1 MSLIQTTTSHV
12 FSSALSGF
20 GLSFGRDIYRKF
32 GKYKWVIVA
41 IMVVVLCIFMVYTLG
56 VWISRNQ
63 KNLFYSVVT
72 KIFSI
77 SLLPIFGGIS
87 SACLVAIFGFPDA
100 IMKDMDQGSYYF
112 LPISNSLREYYI
124 LVFGNIFQP
133 IIDVLNTY
141 YPLTGTDKN
150 LYKDLLGLGTK
161 STYVFLT
168 NFIVLGIFLLGLFKG
183 LSQRNQRKWAW
194 KSEKHNHKFLERNGI
209 SEIGDNYRDS
219 DYQDYRLESIRGDI
233 IELFPEG
240 TRGKR
245 AYIKFDNHGMFTDW
259 SGMIK
264 QGDKKDF
271 LSGNISETVKV
282 EENGGTLEKVENE
295 DKSLNGDNKSTSRS
309 ESQPNVDEMD
319 SYHKLES
326 LKKLFDSGVL
336 NESEYNEK
344 KEILLDEL

>member
-1 MSLIQTTTSHV
+1 MSLIQTTTNHV
-12 FSSALSGF
+12 FSSALSGI

-56 VWISRNQ
+56 IWISRNQ

-87 SACLVAIFGFPDA
+87 SACLVAIFGLPDA

-141 YPLTGTDKN
+141 YPITGTHKN

-168 NFIVLGIFLLGLFKG
+168 NFIVLGVFLLGLFKG

-194 KSEKHNHKFLERNGI
+194 KSEKHNHKFLEANGI
-209 SEIGDNYRDS
+209 SEIGENYRDS
-219 DYQDYRLESIRGDI
+219 DYQEYRLENIGGDL

-245 AYIKFDNHGMFTDW
+245 AYIKFDKHGCFTDW

-264 QGDKKDF
+264 QVEKKDF
-271 LSGNISETVKV
+271 LSGKISNAITP
-282 EENGGTLEKVENE
+282 EENEEPLEKVENE
-295 DKSLNGDNKSTSRS
+295 DKNLNGDKKSSERI
-309 ESQPNVDEMD
+309 ESQPNSDEMD
-319 SYHKLES
+319 SFDKLES

-344 KEILLDEL
+344 KGTLLEEL

>member
-87 SACLVAIFGFPDA
+87 SACLVAIFGFPDS

-168 NFIVLGIFLLGLFKG
+168 NFIVLGVFLLGLFKG
-183 LSQRNQRKWAW
+183 FSQRSRRKWAW
-194 KSEKHNHKFLERNGI
+194 KSEKHNHKFLETNGI
-209 SEIGDNYRDS
+209 SEIGENYRDS
-219 DYQDYRLESIRGDI
+219 DYQEYRLENIGGDL

-245 AYIKFDNHGMFTDW
+245 AYIKFDKHGCFTDW

-264 QGDKKDF
+264 QVEKKDF
-271 LSGNISETVKV
+271 LSGKISNAITP
-282 EENGGTLEKVENE
+282 EENEEPLEKVENE
-295 DKSLNGDNKSTSRS
+295 DKNLNGDKKSSERI
-309 ESQPNVDEMD
+309 ESQPNSDEMD
-319 SYHKLES
+319 SFDKLES

-344 KEILLDEL
+344 KGTLLEEL

>member
-1 MSLIQTTTSHV
+1 MSLIQTTTNHV
-12 FSSALSGF
+12 FSSALSGI

-56 VWISRNQ
+56 IWISRNQ

-77 SLLPIFGGIS
+77 SLLPIFGLIS
-87 SACLVAIFGFPDA
+87 SACFVVIFGFPDA
-100 IMKDMDQGSYYF
+100 IMKDGVQGSYYF
-112 LPISNSLREYYI
+112 LSISNSLREYYI
-124 LVFGNIFQP
+124 LVFGHIFQP
-133 IIDVLNTY
+133 IIDVLNIY
-141 YPLTGTDKN
+141 YPLTGADKN

-194 KSEKHNHKFLERNGI
+194 KSEKHNHKFLEANGI
-209 SEIGDNYRDS
+209 SEIGENYRDS
-219 DYQDYRLESIRGDI
+219 DYQEYRLENIGGDL

-240 TRGKR
+240 IRGKR
-245 AYIKFDNHGMFTDW
+245 AYIKFDNHGCFTDW

-264 QGDKKDF
+264 QVEKKDF
-271 LSGNISETVKV
+271 LSGKISKAIKV
-282 EENGGTLEKVENE
+282 EENGKPLEKVEN
-295 DKSLNGDNKSTSRS
+295 DNINLNGDNKSTERS
-309 ESQPNVDEMD
+309 ESESNGNEID
-319 SYHKLES
+319 SFEKLTS

-344 KEILLDEL
+344 KEILLEEL